1 MAEVGVAVVQAVVVD
16 VVNDEMVGD
25 VGDLAV
31 HFDAFAVFFSNGVVI
46 FISAFGEPGILAQD
60 GIVFGVDD
68 GELAAGERYEAR
80 GAVLGF
86 GGPILRPDTIGTLE
100 GKS

>member
-1 MAEVGVAVVQAVVVD
+1 MGESCKAKITPAVVQAVVVD
-16 VVNDEMVGD
+16 VVNDEMVGG

-46 FISAFGEPGILAQD
+46 FISAFGEPGVLAQD
-60 GIVFGVDD
+60 GVVFGIDD
-68 GELAAGERYEAR
+68 SELAAGKRYEAR

-86 GGPILRPDTIGTLE
+86 GGP
-100 GKS
+100 

>member
-1 MAEVGVAVVQAVVVD
+1 MSEGCIAEVGVAVVQAVVVD
-16 VVNDEMVGD
+16 VVNDEMVGG

-46 FISAFGEPGILAQD
+46 FISAFCEPGMLAQD
-60 GIVFGVDD
+60 GVVFGVDA
-68 GELAAGERYEAR
+68 GELAAGEKYEAG

-86 GGPILRPDTIGTLE
+86 GGP
-100 GKS
+100 

>member
-1 MAEVGVAVVQAVVVD
+1 MGESCKAKITPAVVQAVVVD
-16 VVNDEMVGD
+16 VVNDEMVGG

-31 HFDAFAVFFSNGVVI
+31 HFDAFAVFFSNSVVI

-60 GIVFGVDD
+60 GVVFGVDA

-80 GAVLGF
+80 CAVLGF
-86 GGPILRPDTIGTLE
+86 DGP
-100 GKS
+100 

>member
-1 MAEVGVAVVQAVVVD
+1 VVD
-16 VVNDEMVGD
+16 VVNDEMVGG

-46 FISAFGEPGILAQD
+46 FRCAFGEPGVLAEER
-60 GIVFGVDD
+60 IVFGVND

-80 GAVLGF
+80 CAVLGF
-86 GGPILRPDTIGTLE
+86 GGP
-100 GKS
+100 

>member
-1 MAEVGVAVVQAVVVD
+1 MGESCKAKITLAVVQAVVVD
-16 VVNDEMVGD
+16 VVNDEMVGG

-31 HFDAFAVFFSNGVVI
+31 HFDAFAIFFSNSVVI

-60 GIVFGVDD
+60 GVVFGVDA

-86 GGPILRPDTIGTLE
+86 GG
-100 GKS
+100 S

>member
-1 MAEVGVAVVQAVVVD
+1 LGESCKAKITPAVVQAVVVD
-16 VVNDEMVGD
+16 VVNDEMVGG

-46 FISAFGEPGILAQD
+46 LRGAFDEPGILAQVR
-60 GIVFGVDD
+60 IVFGANG

-80 GAVLGF
+80 GAVLSF
-86 GGPILRPDTIGTLE
+86 GGP
-100 GKS
+100 

>member
-1 MAEVGVAVVQAVVVD
+1 MVD
-16 VVNDEMVGD
+16 VVNDEMVGG

-31 HFDAFAVFFSNGVVI
+31 HFDAFAIFFSNSVVI

-60 GIVFGVDD
+60 GVVFGVDA

-86 GGPILRPDTIGTLE
+86 DGP
-100 GKS
+100 